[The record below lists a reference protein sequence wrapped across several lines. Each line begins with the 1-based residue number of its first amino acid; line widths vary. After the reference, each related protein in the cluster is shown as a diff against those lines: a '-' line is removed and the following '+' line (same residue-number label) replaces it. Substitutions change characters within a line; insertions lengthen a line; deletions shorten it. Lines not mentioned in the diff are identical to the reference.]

1 MQAMAQGF
9 RGLNNSF
16 FFLSILT
23 YILEIEADLLT
34 AIKTNLKNIMSGL
47 KMYLSLVERLPHVQ
61 EALGLIP
68 STT

>member
-9 RGLNNSF
+9 RGLNSSF

-23 YILEIEADLLT
+23 YILEIEADLLI

-47 KMYLSLVERLPHVQ
+47 KMYLSLVECLPHVQ
-61 EALGLIP
+61 EALGSIP